1 MKAEEYEQICKAVN
15 NTHIEIVLTDNSTFL
30 KREPSTILEKL
41 ALRLV
46 LKNRFP
52 YIFDNSILD
61 KLEREYV
68 TIKTK
73 NEQQQA
79 LKKQKEREE
88 WLKQQKDP
96 LNRFLKILRNNWHI
110 VNPDELDLWVSE
122 TTTEEK
128 QKVYAE
134 FKKLAKS
141 RGLGMR
147 KETIEFALAFLQSA
161 LSLNPNQNQQGEKKT
176 WRKLKLP
183 KLLKKT

>member
-1 MKAEEYEQICKAVN
+1 MNKEDFAKINRAVSN
-15 NTHIEIVLTDNSTFL
+15 VRVNIAFTDGSTFF
-30 KREPSTILEKL
+30 KGNVTTTLERL
-41 ALRLV
+41 ALRLK
-46 LKNRFP
+46 LREMFGN
-52 YIFDNSILD
+52 IFNDSALD
-61 KLEREYV
+61 KLEKEYL
-68 TIKTK
+68 TLKTK
-73 NEQQQA
+73 LDKEKA
-79 LKKQKEREE
+79 LKERKAREE

-110 VNPDELDLWVSE
+110 VNPDELDMWVSE

-161 LSLNPNQNQQGEKKT
+161 LSLNSNQNQGEKKL
-176 WRKLKLP
+176 WKKLKLP
-183 KLLKKT
+183 KLLKKA